1 MAELLTLLRL
11 LAPALIVS
19 VLDRSRNRAVGR
31 ASVLAGLGVALP
43 ACADLAHWA
52 FAGVVPVARDGLLA
66 PAWAAETLA
75 AVLALAM
82 PAMVRSAWEV
92 RGRTR
97 IAALTR
103 ERARL
108 VAEWSPDA

>member
-11 LAPALIVS
+11 LAPGLIVS

-31 ASVLAGLGVALP
+31 ASVLAGLGVAFP
-43 ACADLAHWA
+43 ACADLVHWA
-52 FAGVVPVARDGLLA
+52 FAGVVPGLRDGLLA
-66 PAWAAETLA
+66 PAWAAEIIA

-82 PAMVRSAWEV
+82 PALVRLAWEV
-92 RGRTR
+92 RGRSR
-97 IAALTR
+97 VAALTR

-108 VAEWSPDA
+108 VAEWRSEA